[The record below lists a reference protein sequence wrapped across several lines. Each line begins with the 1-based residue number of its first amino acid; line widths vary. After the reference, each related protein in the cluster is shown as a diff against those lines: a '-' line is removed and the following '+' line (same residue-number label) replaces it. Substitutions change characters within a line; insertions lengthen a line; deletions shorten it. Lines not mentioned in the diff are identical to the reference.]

1 MKTNV
6 ECMICN
12 IKQLLKVSKR
22 LNVDKDLEQK
32 TAKQVF
38 EMMSQIEFNESNPLV
53 MSKTWDIVTR
63 SFNNANPYKELKQMY
78 NELLL
83 SVYDE
88 TDVLIQN
95 DKDAFKAALKM
106 SIIGNLIDL
115 GAKHT
120 FTKQDVLN
128 KIKNYKTIEL
138 AIDSSQRLKEQVM
151 DAQTLLYIGDNCG
164 EIVLDKLFIK
174 TLKRLNADLT
184 VYFAVRGGPIINDV
198 TIEDAKMVHMEDVAH
213 VISSGVAAPGT
224 LLEQLSDTFVD
235 LFHQA
240 DVVIAKGQGNYESLS
255 EIDKDNLFLVLMAKC
270 ELVAN
275 TLGVGLLDIVVKQNK
290 LSE

>member
-1 MKTNV
+1 
-6 ECMICN
+6 
-12 IKQLLKVSKR
+12 
-22 LNVDKDLEQK
+22 LEQK

>member
-1 MKTNV
+1 
-6 ECMICN
+6 MICN
-12 IKQLLKVSKR
+12 IKQLLKVSKQ
-22 LNVDKDLEQK
+22 LNIDKDLEQK

-38 EMMSQIEFNESNPLV
+38 EMMSHIEFNESNPYV
-53 MSKTWDIVTR
+53 MSKTWNIITR
-63 SFNNANPYKELKQMY
+63 SFNNADPYKELKQMY

-88 TDVLIQN
+88 TEGLIQK
-95 DKDAFKAALKM
+95 DKDAFKAALKI

-120 FTKQDVLN
+120 FTKEDVLK
-128 KIKNYKTIEL
+128 KIKDYKTIEL
-138 AIDSSQRLKEQVM
+138 AIDSSERLKEQVM
-151 DAQTLLYIGDNCG
+151 NAETLLYIGDNCG

-174 TLKRLNADLT
+174 TLKRLNTNLT
-184 VYFAVRGGPIINDV
+184 IYFAVRGGPIINDV
-198 TIEDAKMVHMEDVAH
+198 TFEDAKMVHIKDVAQ

-224 LLEQLSDTFVD
+224 LLDQSSDAFVD

-255 EIDKDNLFLVLMAKC
+255 EIDKDNLFLILMAKC

-275 TLGVGLLDIVVKQNK
+275 TLGVHLLDIVVKQNK
-290 LSE
+290 LSK